1 MCAQEKK
8 RIKSSKGESAHFVK
22 DNKRKNFNDKNS
34 KPQGKPKW
42 DKTSSSNSQGK
53 KPQDSENQQNNSYG
67 GAEKD
72 QCKHCFKK
80 GHCKRECPDFLKS
93 LLKRGDEFI
102 TFVDESLYLCYAK
115 FTWWVDSGA
124 TTHVANS
131 L

>member
-1 MCAQEKK
+1 MCAQEDE
-8 RIKSSKGESAHFVK
+8 RIKSSQGESAHFVK
-22 DNKRKNFNDKNS
+22 DNKRKSFNDKNF
-34 KPQGKPKW
+34 KPQGKSKW

-80 GHCKRECPDFLKS
+80 GHYKRDCTDFLKS
-93 LLKRGDEFI
+93 LLKRGDEFV

-115 FTWWVDSGA
+115 ST
-124 TTHVANS
+124 
-131 L
+131 